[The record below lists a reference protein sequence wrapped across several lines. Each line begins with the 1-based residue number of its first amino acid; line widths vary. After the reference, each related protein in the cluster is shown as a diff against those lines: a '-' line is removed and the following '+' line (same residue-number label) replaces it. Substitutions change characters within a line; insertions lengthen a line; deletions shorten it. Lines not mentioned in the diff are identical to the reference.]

1 MISVI
6 IPAHNRAG
14 FLAAALDSVLEQDY
28 FRLEP
33 EPRPVEILVADDGSE
48 DDTAA
53 VVGRYGG
60 RVGHLRLPHRGVS
73 AARNAGLERARGEF
87 IAFLD
92 SDDLWLKPKLRAQ
105 MSYLEAFPGA
115 GMCGTEEIW
124 VRNGVRVNP
133 RRKHRKPSGWIFD
146 KVLPLC
152 LLSLSS
158 ALFRRTVFTELG
170 GFDETLP
177 ACEDYDFGLRLALH
191 YRLHFLST
199 PLIVKR
205 GGHADQLSRRWGLDR
220 YRIRALVK
228 LLSAGLEAEKEE
240 LVRRELAVKCRIFAS
255 GLSKRGEERRA
266 ERYLRLAADPK
277 ECSWE
282 EEP

>member
-115 GMCGTEEIW
+115 GMCGT
-124 VRNGVRVNP
+124 
-133 RRKHRKPSGWIFD
+133 
-146 KVLPLC
+146 
-152 LLSLSS
+152 
-158 ALFRRTVFTELG
+158 
-170 GFDETLP
+170 
-177 ACEDYDFGLRLALH
+177 
-191 YRLHFLST
+191 
-199 PLIVKR
+199 
-205 GGHADQLSRRWGLDR
+205 
-220 YRIRALVK
+220 
-228 LLSAGLEAEKEE
+228 
-240 LVRRELAVKCRIFAS
+240 
-255 GLSKRGEERRA
+255 
-266 ERYLRLAADPK
+266 
-277 ECSWE
+277 
-282 EEP
+282 

>member
-6 IPAHNRAG
+6 LPTYNRASY
-14 FLAAALDSVLEQDY
+14 LAEALDSVLGQDY
-28 FRLEP
+28 FEIEP
-33 EPRPVEILVADDGSE
+33 SPRPIEVLVVDDGSE

-53 VVGRYGG
+53 VVERYGG
-60 RVGHLRLPHRGVS
+60 RVGYLRRPHRGVS

-115 GMCGTEEIW
+115 LMCGTEEMW
-124 VRNGVRVNP
+124 LRNGVRINP
-133 RRKHRKPSGWIFD
+133 GFRHRKPSGWIFE

-158 ALFRRTVFTELG
+158 AVFRRKVFEELG

-177 ACEDYDFGLRLALH
+177 ECEDYDFGLRLALRH
-191 YRLHFLST
+191 PLHFLST

-205 GGHADQLSRRWGLDR
+205 GGHPGQLSSRWGLDR
-220 YRIRALVK
+220 HRIRALIK
-228 LLSAGLEAEKEE
+228 LLSAGLDSEKEAM
-240 LVRRELAVKCRIFAS
+240 VRKELAAKCRVFAA
-255 GLSKRGEERRA
+255 GLAKRGKARRA
-266 ERYLRLAADPK
+266 EFYFRLAENPRAVIF
-277 ECSWE
+277 E
-282 EEP
+282 EVT